1 MRRSIATRS
10 SSSIAR
16 ASAAF
21 SPPATPHTTGQEPIM
36 MTTAANMSCRR
47 QPSALGFTCPLLEP
61 TLNFC
66 KGWQPSRRE
75 QHRRNRHSGGR
86 SCRAPCAASADGLKV
101 LARRARTIG
110 DCEPAEELSDSMA
123 KGRESHRNE
132 CLLNSGVGGSSATTE
147 LRSRALDPQTKAAA
161 FLRVIRFPA
170 RKHIAGLHARTT
182 WCSQTTGSGELAVV
196 GTPPGNLKGRV
207 SATTGQEQHA
217 TPNLGPGGKKGIS
230 LSLPTL
236 PAAVP
241 SHLRSEPR
249 GGYRL
254 LGP

>member
-1 MRRSIATRS
+1 
-10 SSSIAR
+10 
-16 ASAAF
+16 
-21 SPPATPHTTGQEPIM
+21 

-47 QPSALGFTCPLLEP
+47 QPSALGFTCPPLEP

-66 KGWQPSRRE
+66 NGWQPSRRE
-75 QHRRNRHSGGR
+75 QHRRNRRSGGR
-86 SCRAPCAASADGLKV
+86 SCRAPCAAASADGLKV
-101 LARRARTIG
+101 LAWRARTIG
-110 DCEPAEELSDSMA
+110 DCEPAEDLSDSMA
-123 KGRESHRNE
+123 KKRESHRNE

-182 WCSQTTGSGELAVV
+182 WCSKTTGSGKPGELAVV

-207 SATTGQEQHA
+207 SATTDRTA
-217 TPNLGPGGKKGIS
+217 RDADLGPGGKKGE
-230 LSLPTL
+230 LSPLPTL

-241 SHLRSEPR
+241 SRLRSEPR
-249 GGYRL
+249 GEYRL